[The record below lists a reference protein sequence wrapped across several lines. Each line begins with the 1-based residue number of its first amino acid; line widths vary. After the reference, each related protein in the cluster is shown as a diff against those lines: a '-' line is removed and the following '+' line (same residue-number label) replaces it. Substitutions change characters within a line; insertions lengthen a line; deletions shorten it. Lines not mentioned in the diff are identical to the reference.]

1 MIIRARFEDFGTK
14 EELKAG
20 RRLLRSKV
28 KEGMH
33 EAAQRAVLPVAK
45 RGAPAIAAQAL
56 TTKAAAKGAYLTTI
70 GPRKLD
76 SITGLLNFG
85 GTPRGAIY
93 PTKRQALRIRGTN
106 IVVAAI
112 SPTTR
117 GTKRSVV
124 ELNAGYVGGEIRARY
139 KGQHFLEKAIE
150 GALPAYEALTM
161 PKVLEAFGTLAD

>member
-20 RRLLRSKV
+20 RRLLRQKV
-28 KEGMH
+28 REGMH

-56 TTKAAAKGAYLTTI
+56 TTKAVSKGAYLTTI
-70 GPRKLD
+70 GPRKFD

-85 GTPRGAIY
+85 GNPRGFIY
-93 PTKRQALRIRGTN
+93 PKKKQALRLRGTN
-106 IVVAAI
+106 IVVASIGAV
-112 SPTTR
+112 
-117 GTKRSVV
+117 GV
-124 ELNAGYVGGEIRARY
+124 EKGVYGIKYQQTQGRIRARY

-161 PKVLEAFGTLAD
+161 PKVLEAFGTLAE

>member
-1 MIIRARFEDFGTK
+1 VIIRARFQDFGTK

-20 RRLLRSKV
+20 RSILRSKV
-28 KEGMH
+28 KEGLK

-56 TTKAAAKGAYLTTI
+56 TTKSTAKGAYLTTI

-85 GTPRGAIY
+85 GNPRGFIY
-93 PTKRQALRIRGTN
+93 PKKKQALRLRGTN
-106 IVVAAI
+106 IVVDHIGAVGI
-112 SPTTR
+112 ER
-117 GTKRSVV
+117 GVYGIKFQQTEGR
-124 ELNAGYVGGEIRARY
+124 IRARY
-139 KGQHFLEKAIE
+139 KGKHFLEAAID

-161 PKVLEAFGTLAD
+161 PKVLEAFGTLAEP